1 MRGLILAAGRGKRM
15 GAHTDERPKGLVELR
30 GRPLIEWQLDALRG
44 AGIREI
50 ALVRGYRAETLA
62 FDLPSFDNPRWAET
76 NMVASLACAAEWLRA
91 DDCIVSYADLV
102 YPSGAPRALLAAR
115 DDVAIL
121 CDVHW
126 RALWERRFADPLAD
140 AETLRL
146 DVADRVLEIGRRP
159 RDLAAIEAQYMGL
172 FRLSSRGAARLLA
185 RVERLE
191 PARRDAIDVTAL
203 LDLLAGEGE
212 PIRAIRYGGWW
223 CEIDSPADLAVARAI
238 LERELPG

>member
-1 MRGLILAAGRGKRM
+1 M

-30 GRPLIEWQLDALRG
+30 GKPLIQWQLDALRG
-44 AGIREI
+44 AGVREI
-50 ALVRGYRAETLA
+50 ALVTGYRAETLRFDVPA
-62 FDLPSFDNPRWAET
+62 FANARWAQT

-102 YPSGAPRALLAAR
+102 YPADAPRALLASH
-115 DDVAIL
+115 DDLAIL

-146 DVADRVLEIGRRP
+146 DAQDRVLEIGRRP
-159 RDLAAIEAQYMGL
+159 RDFQAIDAQYMGL
-172 FRLSSRGAARLLA
+172 FKLSARGAARLLA

-191 PARRDAIDVTAL
+191 PARRDSIDCTSL

-212 PIRAIRYGGWW
+212 PIRAIRYAGWW
-223 CEIDSPADLAVARAI
+223 CELDQASDLDVARAI
-238 LERELPG
+238 LDRELPA